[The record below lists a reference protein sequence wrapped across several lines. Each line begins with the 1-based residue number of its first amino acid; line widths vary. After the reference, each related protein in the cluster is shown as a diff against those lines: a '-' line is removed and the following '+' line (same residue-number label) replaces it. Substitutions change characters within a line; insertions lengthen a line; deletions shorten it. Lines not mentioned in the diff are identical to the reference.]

1 MRILVCLL
9 LASLSALPQTAPEK
23 KDEKNDEKPKWDVNN
38 PPGPTEDIPIHT
50 TKGTWMSVDV
60 SPDGKEIVFD
70 LLGDIYSIPI
80 SGGQAKSL
88 ASGMAWDMQ
97 PRFSPDGKQIAFTS
111 DRAGGDNIWV
121 MNRDGSNPK
130 QITKETFRLLNSPSW
145 SPDGQWIAARKHFTS
160 GRSLGTGEIWLY
172 HMSGSDGLQITKKAN
187 EQKDLGE
194 PAFSPDGRYIYY
206 SLDSTDG
213 TTFEYSKDPNA
224 GIYTI
229 RRVDRVTGDNIRFAG
244 GPGGAI
250 RPTPSPDGKSLA
262 FLRRVRG
269 KTVLFVQD
277 IATGVERA
285 VYDALDRD
293 MQETWA
299 IHGVY
304 PVISWMP
311 DGNSIVAWAGGEI
324 RRIEIA
330 SGKAAVIPF
339 QVDDTRKISK
349 AVRFPIQVA
358 PEQFDVKM
366 LRWPRTHPSRNEVIY
381 QALGYLYRKPLGT
394 AEPARLTAQKDN
406 FEYYPSYSRDGASV
420 VYVDW
425 NDQQL
430 ATIRIAPSIG
440 GEGRAITTEKGFYA
454 DPVLSPD
461 GKFVVYRKG
470 QGSGLTTP
478 YFSREPGLYL
488 IPVNDGTAKLLS
500 KSGSRPHFGASSSR
514 VYFQDSDG
522 EKAVLK
528 SIALDA
534 TEVRT
539 HLISEDGYDFRVSPD
554 EKWVAFTELFNA
566 YIAPLVTTGKAVE
579 ISSKTKALPVK
590 RVSKDAGEYL
600 DWAPDSQKLHWVL
613 GPEYFTLELKDAFS
627 FLPGAP
633 EKLSETPATS
643 QAIGFRS
650 KTFVP
655 SGNIAFTNARIIPM
669 TGGTVIASGTILLEG
684 NRIKAIG
691 EQGKV
696 VIPAGTHVVNAAGK
710 TILPGLVDVHHHG
723 SEGGGG
729 LVPQRNWMHYASLAF
744 GITTTHNPSAETDT
758 IFAASEMSKAG
769 LLNSPRIF
777 STGTILYGAAGN
789 FRADINSLDDARSH
803 LRRMKAA
810 GAFSVKSY
818 NQPRRDQRQQII
830 AAARELE
837 MMVVPEGGS
846 LYHHN
851 MSMVADGHTGIEH
864 SVPTARNYDDVQQ
877 FWGKTQVGY
886 TPTLVVA
893 YGGWWGE
900 NYWYG
905 NSNVWENERLNRFI
919 PRNVI
924 DPRSRRREV
933 IPVEE
938 LNHIDIA
945 KGAKTLLDNGV
956 KVQLGAHGQLQ
967 GLGPHWELWMLAQGG
982 MTPMEALRAA
992 TLDGAKY
999 LGLDKDIGSL
1009 EVGKLADLIVL
1020 DANPLDNIR
1029 NSEKVRWTMINGR
1042 LFDSATMNEVGNHP
1056 AVRGPFFFEK

>member
-1 MRILVCLL
+1 M
-9 LASLSALPQTAPEK
+9 
-23 KDEKNDEKPKWDVNN
+23 
-38 PPGPTEDIPIHT
+38 
-50 TKGTWMSVDV
+50 
-60 SPDGKEIVFD
+60 
-70 LLGDIYSIPI
+70 
-80 SGGQAKSL
+80 
-88 ASGMAWDMQ
+88 
-97 PRFSPDGKQIAFTS
+97 
-111 DRAGGDNIWV
+111 
-121 MNRDGSNPK
+121 
-130 QITKETFRLLNSPSW
+130 
-145 SPDGQWIAARKHFTS
+145 
-160 GRSLGTGEIWLY
+160 
-172 HMSGSDGLQITKKAN
+172 
-187 EQKDLGE
+187 
-194 PAFSPDGRYIYY
+194 
-206 SLDSTDG
+206 
-213 TTFEYSKDPNA
+213 
-224 GIYTI
+224 
-229 RRVDRVTGDNIRFAG
+229 
-244 GPGGAI
+244 
-250 RPTPSPDGKSLA
+250 
-262 FLRRVRG
+262 
-269 KTVLFVQD
+269 
-277 IATGVERA
+277 
-285 VYDALDRD
+285 
-293 MQETWA
+293 
-299 IHGVY
+299 
-304 PVISWMP
+304 
-311 DGNSIVAWAGGEI
+311 
-324 RRIEIA
+324 
-330 SGKAAVIPF
+330 
-339 QVDDTRKISK
+339 
-349 AVRFPIQVA
+349 
-358 PEQFDVKM
+358 
-366 LRWPRTHPSRNEVIY
+366 
-381 QALGYLYRKPLGT
+381 
-394 AEPARLTAQKDN
+394 
-406 FEYYPSYSRDGASV
+406 
-420 VYVDW
+420 
-425 NDQQL
+425 
-430 ATIRIAPSIG
+430 
-440 GEGRAITTEKGFYA
+440 
-454 DPVLSPD
+454 
-461 GKFVVYRKG
+461 
-470 QGSGLTTP
+470 
-478 YFSREPGLYL
+478 
-488 IPVNDGTAKLLS
+488 
-500 KSGSRPHFGASSSR
+500 
-514 VYFQDSDG
+514 
-522 EKAVLK
+522 
-528 SIALDA
+528 
-534 TEVRT
+534 
-539 HLISEDGYDFRVSPD
+539 
-554 EKWVAFTELFNA
+554 
-566 YIAPLVTTGKAVE
+566 
-579 ISSKTKALPVK
+579 
-590 RVSKDAGEYL
+590 
-600 DWAPDSQKLHWVL
+600 
-613 GPEYFTLELKDAFS
+613 
-627 FLPGAP
+627 
-633 EKLSETPATS
+633 
-643 QAIGFRS
+643 
-650 KTFVP
+650 
-655 SGNIAFTNARIIPM
+655 
-669 TGGTVIASGTILLEG
+669 
-684 NRIKAIG
+684 
-691 EQGKV
+691 
-696 VIPAGTHVVNAAGK
+696 
-710 TILPGLVDVHHHG
+710 HHHG

-1029 NSEKVRWTMINGR
+1029 NSEKVHWTMINGR

-1056 AVRGPFFFEK
+1056 AIRGPFFFEK